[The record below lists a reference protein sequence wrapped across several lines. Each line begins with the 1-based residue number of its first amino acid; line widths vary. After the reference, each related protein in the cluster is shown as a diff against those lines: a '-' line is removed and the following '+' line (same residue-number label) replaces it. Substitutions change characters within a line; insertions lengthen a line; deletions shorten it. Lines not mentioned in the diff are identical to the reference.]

1 MSITDPISDMLTVI
15 RNAQQAKKENVD
27 FPASKVK
34 EAIIKIIKEE
44 GYIVNYRRIEDGRQ
58 GLLRVYLRYAKSKEG
73 VISGLKRISKP
84 GCRIYVSK
92 EKIPYVFGGTG
103 SAILSTSR
111 GILNDKEAR
120 RQKIGG
126 EVLCYIW

>member
-27 FPASKVK
+27 FPASKIK
-34 EAIIKIIKEE
+34 EAIIKIIKDE
-44 GYIVNYRRIEDGRQ
+44 GYITNYRRIEDGRQ
-58 GLLRVYLRYAKSKEG
+58 GILRVYLRYAKNKQG

-84 GCRIYVSK
+84 GCRVYVNK

-103 SAILSTSR
+103 SAIISTSR
-111 GILNDKEAR
+111 GIFNDKQAR